1 MNFSITRQEILA
13 LTGISRTDT
22 FALQK
27 AGKLVPLAGASGK
40 RRYQLCEVLAC
51 ASTLYGGPPQDDRG
65 IEIHAEIVVRLR
77 LAKLG
82 RQKPLA

>member
-27 AGKLVPLAGASGK
+27 AGKLVPLAGGSGK
-40 RRYQLCEVLAC
+40 CRFQLSDVLAC
-51 ASTLYGGPPQDDRG
+51 ASLLHGGLQQDDRG
-65 IEIHAEIVVRLR
+65 IEIHAEIVVKLR
-77 LAKLG
+77 LAKLA
-82 RQKPLA
+82 RQ